1 MFHYKYVHKPSSSLH
16 PLPSNIENMATQ
28 NKIQK
33 NSLIIFLFTLVV
45 IAQTATSQNCLTIGC
60 PGINECCSHT
70 GYCGTNVEHCGFWC
84 LSGPCQLSKSSSSY
98 RLNDGPR
105 GKIESIVT
113 PALFHRLMRKV
124 GSNCTGKGFYTREAF
139 ITAVKS
145 FEGYKGTVAKREIAA
160 ILAQFSYESGNF
172 CYKEE
177 VTSETYCSSSKTY
190 PCQSGKKY
198 YGRGLLQS
206 IKWNEFYGEAG
217 KYLGLPLLK
226 DPDMVA
232 RSPEVAFK
240 FAMWFWKTEVGPS
253 LRLGFGATT
262 MRINGIECGGMSW
275 NAEAMQNR
283 INQYL
288 EICKW
293 FGVNPGKDLYC

>member
-84 LSGPCQLSKSSSSY
+84 LSDPCQLSKSSSSY

-160 ILAQFSYESGNF
+160 ILAQFSYESGS
-172 CYKEE
+172 KL
-177 VTSETYCSSSKTY
+177 VTILTIN
-190 PCQSGKKY
+190 
-198 YGRGLLQS
+198 L
-206 IKWNEFYGEAG
+206 FF
-217 KYLGLPLLK
+217 LK
-226 DPDMVA
+226 CIIM
-232 RSPEVAFK
+232 
-240 FAMWFWKTEVGPS
+240 
-253 LRLGFGATT
+253 LRNCVIL
-262 MRINGIECGGMSW
+262 IN
-275 NAEAMQNR
+275 
-283 INQYL
+283 
-288 EICKW
+288 
-293 FGVNPGKDLYC
+293 